1 MNNKIIVGV
10 LGAAVLGALYFM
22 TSSEKATN
30 VADKSNESTKVG
42 FVYLTTPGDH
52 GWTYAHEVARQDV
65 EKHFGDKVETTFVEN
80 VPEGPDSARV
90 IRELANQGNEII
102 FTTSFG
108 YMDHTIKV
116 AKEFPNVKFEHI
128 TGYKRSPN
136 VATGNI
142 RFYEGRYVQGVVA
155 GLMTKSNKI
164 GYLASFPIP
173 EVIQGINAFGIGLRS
188 VNPKAEVS
196 VIWVNSWYDPVKEAD
211 AAKVHIAE
219 GADILAQHTDSPAM
233 LQTAQKAGVH
243 GFGQSSDMKAFA
255 PKAQL
260 FSSVNNW
267 GPYYI
272 SKIQQM
278 MDGKWS
284 TGEGPDHWAGNTW
297 VGMADDYLVLSPFEN
312 MPSDVAAA
320 AAKAGT
326 GQPQERPFEAAT
338 EGELPLGKIQVLSGP
353 GAGKELELRKAL
365 ITLGRPGIQVAVI
378 TRRPQGYFI
387 THVEGSQPVVNGN
400 AIGGQ
405 AHGLKDNDVIELA
418 GVKMEFFVMGGS

>member
-1 MNNKIIVGV
+1 MKTKTTLSFGAVATAASLALSALVGFTTV
-10 LGAAVLGALYFM
+10 TAANA
-22 TSSEKATN
+22 
-30 VADKSNESTKVG
+30 ADKVKVG

-65 EKHFGDKVETTFVEN
+65 EKHFGNKVETTFVEN

-90 IRELANQGNEII
+90 IRELAKQGNDII

-284 TGEGPDHWAGNTW
+284 TGDGPDHWAGNTW

-312 MPSDVAAA
+312 MPADVAKAA
-320 AAKAGT
+320 ARAAADIKSGKNKIFTGPIKDNSGKIRVPAGKT
-326 GQPQERPFEAAT
+326 LND
-338 EGELPLGKIQVLSGP
+338 GELFKTLDYYVDGISGKIP
-353 GAGKELELRKAL
+353 G
-365 ITLGRPGIQVAVI
+365 
-378 TRRPQGYFI
+378 
-387 THVEGSQPVVNGN
+387 
-400 AIGGQ
+400 
-405 AHGLKDNDVIELA
+405 
-418 GVKMEFFVMGGS
+418 

>member
-1 MNNKIIVGV
+1 MFQEETMKTKNTLSFGAVVAVASLALSALVGLTTV
-10 LGAAVLGALYFM
+10 TTANA
-22 TSSEKATN
+22 
-30 VADKSNESTKVG
+30 ADKVKVG

-65 EKHFGDKVETTFVEN
+65 EKHFGDKVVTTFVEN

-90 IRELANQGNEII
+90 IRELAKQGNEII

-116 AKEFPNVKFEHI
+116 AKEFPKVKFEHI

-320 AAKAGT
+320 AAKAAADIKSGKNKIFT
-326 GQPQERPFEAAT
+326 GPIKDNSGKIRVPAGKT
-338 EGELPLGKIQVLSGP
+338 LNDGELFQTLDYYVDGISGKIP
-353 GAGKELELRKAL
+353 G
-365 ITLGRPGIQVAVI
+365 
-378 TRRPQGYFI
+378 
-387 THVEGSQPVVNGN
+387 
-400 AIGGQ
+400 
-405 AHGLKDNDVIELA
+405 
-418 GVKMEFFVMGGS
+418 

>member
-1 MNNKIIVGV
+1 MKTKITLSFGAV
-10 LGAAVLGALYFM
+10 AAVASLALSALVGL
-22 TSSEKATN
+22 TTVTAAN
-30 VADKSNESTKVG
+30 AADKAKVG

-65 EKHFGDKVETTFVEN
+65 EKHFGDNVVTTFVEN

-90 IRELANQGNEII
+90 IRELAKQGNDII

-284 TGEGPDHWAGNTW
+284 TGDGPDHWAGNTW

-320 AAKAGT
+320 AAKAAADIKSGKNKIFT
-326 GQPQERPFEAAT
+326 GPIKDNSGKIRVPAGKT
-338 EGELPLGKIQVLSGP
+338 LNDGELFQTLDYYVDGISGKIP
-353 GAGKELELRKAL
+353 G
-365 ITLGRPGIQVAVI
+365 
-378 TRRPQGYFI
+378 
-387 THVEGSQPVVNGN
+387 
-400 AIGGQ
+400 
-405 AHGLKDNDVIELA
+405 
-418 GVKMEFFVMGGS
+418 

>member
-1 MNNKIIVGV
+1 MKSRSFFS
-10 LGAAVLGALYFM
+10 LGAVLTAASVAMFSMADMVGSRAA
-22 TSSEKATN
+22 EA
-30 VADKSNESTKVG
+30 ADKVKVG

-52 GWTYAHEVARQDV
+52 GWTYAHEVGRQQV
-65 EKHFGDKVETTFVEN
+65 EKHFGDKVETTYVEN

-90 IRELANQGNEII
+90 IRELAKKGNDII

-108 YMDHTIKV
+108 YMDHTLKV
-116 AKEFPNVKFEHI
+116 AKEFPNIKFEHI

-136 VATGNI
+136 MATGNI

-155 GLMTKSNKI
+155 GMMTKSNKI
-164 GYLASFPIP
+164 GYIASFPIP
-173 EVIQGINAFGIGLRS
+173 EVIQGINAFGLGLRS

-233 LQTAQKAGVH
+233 LQTAEKAGVY

-272 SKIQQM
+272 EKVQQL
-278 MDGKWS
+278 MDGKWN
-284 TGEGPDHWAGNTW
+284 TGEGPDHWAGNVW
-297 VGMADDYLVLSPFEN
+297 AGMAQDYLVLSPFEN
-312 MPSDVAAA
+312 MPADVAAA
-320 AAKAGT
+320 AAKAAADIKSGKNKIFT
-326 GQPQERPFEAAT
+326 GPIKDNTGKERVPAGKT
-338 EGELPLGKIQVLSGP
+338 LNDGELFTTLDYYVDGVKGKIP
-353 GAGKELELRKAL
+353 G
-365 ITLGRPGIQVAVI
+365 
-378 TRRPQGYFI
+378 
-387 THVEGSQPVVNGN
+387 
-400 AIGGQ
+400 
-405 AHGLKDNDVIELA
+405 
-418 GVKMEFFVMGGS
+418 

>member
-1 MNNKIIVGV
+1 MNNKIIIGV
-10 LGAAVLGALYFM
+10 IGVAILGALYFM
-22 TSSEKATN
+22 TSSEKATD
-30 VADKSNESTKVG
+30 VADKSSEATEVG

-65 EKHFGDKVETTFVEN
+65 EKHFGNKVKTTFVEN

-90 IRELANQGNEII
+90 IRELAKQGNDII

-284 TGEGPDHWAGNTW
+284 TGDGPDHWAGNTW

-312 MPSDVAAA
+312 MPADVAKAA
-320 AAKAGT
+320 AQAAADIKSGKNKIFTGPIKDNAGKLRVPAGKT
-326 GQPQERPFEAAT
+326 LND
-338 EGELPLGKIQVLSGP
+338 GELFQTLDYYVDGISGKIP
-353 GAGKELELRKAL
+353 G
-365 ITLGRPGIQVAVI
+365 
-378 TRRPQGYFI
+378 
-387 THVEGSQPVVNGN
+387 
-400 AIGGQ
+400 
-405 AHGLKDNDVIELA
+405 
-418 GVKMEFFVMGGS
+418 

>member
-1 MNNKIIVGV
+1 MKTKNTLSFGAVVAVASLAFSALVGLTTV
-10 LGAAVLGALYFM
+10 TAANA
-22 TSSEKATN
+22 
-30 VADKSNESTKVG
+30 ADKVKVG

-65 EKHFGDKVETTFVEN
+65 EKHFGNKVETTFVEN

-90 IRELANQGNEII
+90 IRELAKQGNDII

-116 AKEFPNVKFEHI
+116 AKEFPTVKFEHI

-233 LQTAQKAGVH
+233 LQTAQKAGVY

-284 TGEGPDHWAGNTW
+284 TGDGPDHWAGNTW

-312 MPSDVAAA
+312 MPADVAKAA
-320 AAKAGT
+320 AQAAADIKSGKNKIFTGPIKDNAGKLRVPAGKT
-326 GQPQERPFEAAT
+326 LND
-338 EGELPLGKIQVLSGP
+338 GELFQTLDYYVDGISGKIP
-353 GAGKELELRKAL
+353 G
-365 ITLGRPGIQVAVI
+365 
-378 TRRPQGYFI
+378 
-387 THVEGSQPVVNGN
+387 
-400 AIGGQ
+400 
-405 AHGLKDNDVIELA
+405 
-418 GVKMEFFVMGGS
+418 

>member
-1 MNNKIIVGV
+1 MKTKTTLSFGAVATAASLALSALVGFTTIT
-10 LGAAVLGALYFM
+10 AANA
-22 TSSEKATN
+22 
-30 VADKSNESTKVG
+30 ADKVKVG

-65 EKHFGDKVETTFVEN
+65 EKHFGNKVETTFVEN

-90 IRELANQGNEII
+90 IRELAKQGNDII

-284 TGEGPDHWAGNTW
+284 TGDGPDHWAGNTW
-297 VGMADDYLVLSPFEN
+297 VGIADDYLVLSPFEN
-312 MPSDVAAA
+312 MPADVAKAA
-320 AAKAGT
+320 AQAAADIKSGKNKIFTGPIKDNSGKVRVPAGKT
-326 GQPQERPFEAAT
+326 LND
-338 EGELPLGKIQVLSGP
+338 GELFQTLDYYVDGISGKIP
-353 GAGKELELRKAL
+353 G
-365 ITLGRPGIQVAVI
+365 
-378 TRRPQGYFI
+378 
-387 THVEGSQPVVNGN
+387 
-400 AIGGQ
+400 
-405 AHGLKDNDVIELA
+405 
-418 GVKMEFFVMGGS
+418 

>member
-1 MNNKIIVGV
+1 MIFKEEAMKTKTTLSFGAVAAIASIALSALVGLTTV
-10 LGAAVLGALYFM
+10 
-22 TSSEKATN
+22 N
-30 VADKSNESTKVG
+30 VANAADKVKVG

-65 EKHFGDKVETTFVEN
+65 EKHFGNKVETTFVEN

-90 IRELANQGNEII
+90 IRELAKQGNDII

-116 AKEFPNVKFEHI
+116 AKEFPKVKFEHI

-284 TGEGPDHWAGNTW
+284 TGDGPDHWAGNTW

-320 AAKAGT
+320 AAKAAADIKSGKNKIFT
-326 GQPQERPFEAAT
+326 GPIKDNSGKIRVPAGKT
-338 EGELPLGKIQVLSGP
+338 LNDGELFQTLDYYVDGISGKIP
-353 GAGKELELRKAL
+353 G
-365 ITLGRPGIQVAVI
+365 
-378 TRRPQGYFI
+378 
-387 THVEGSQPVVNGN
+387 
-400 AIGGQ
+400 
-405 AHGLKDNDVIELA
+405 
-418 GVKMEFFVMGGS
+418 

>member
-1 MNNKIIVGV
+1 MKTKNTLSFGAVVAIASLALSALVGLTTV
-10 LGAAVLGALYFM
+10 TAANA
-22 TSSEKATN
+22 
-30 VADKSNESTKVG
+30 ADKVKVG

-52 GWTYAHEVARQDV
+52 GWTYAHEVGRLQV

-90 IRELANQGNEII
+90 IRELAKQGNDII

-116 AKEFPNVKFEHI
+116 AKEFPDVKFEHI

-233 LQTAQKAGVH
+233 LQTAQKAGVY

-260 FSSVNNW
+260 FSAVNNW

-272 SKIQQM
+272 QKIQQL
-278 MDGKWS
+278 MDGTWS
-284 TGEGPDHWAGNTW
+284 TGEGPGHWAGNTW
-297 VGMADDYLVLSPFEN
+297 LGMSDDYLVLSPFEN
-312 MPSDVAAA
+312 MPADVAKA
-320 AAKAGT
+320 AAKAAADVKSGKIKIFT
-326 GQPQERPFEAAT
+326 GPIKDNAGKLRVPAGKT
-338 EGELPLGKIQVLSGP
+338 LNDGELFQTLDYYVDGISGKIP
-353 GAGKELELRKAL
+353 G
-365 ITLGRPGIQVAVI
+365 
-378 TRRPQGYFI
+378 
-387 THVEGSQPVVNGN
+387 
-400 AIGGQ
+400 
-405 AHGLKDNDVIELA
+405 
-418 GVKMEFFVMGGS
+418 

>member
-1 MNNKIIVGV
+1 MNNKIIIGV

-22 TSSEKATN
+22 TSSEKATD
-30 VADKSNESTKVG
+30 VADKSNEATKVG

-65 EKHFGDKVETTFVEN
+65 EKHFGNKVETTFVEN

-90 IRELANQGNEII
+90 IRELAKQGNDII

-278 MDGKWS
+278 MDGNWS
-284 TGEGPDHWAGNTW
+284 TGDGPDHWAGNTW
-297 VGMADDYLVLSPFEN
+297 VGIADDYLVLSPFEN
-312 MPSDVAAA
+312 MPADVAKAA
-320 AAKAGT
+320 AQAAADIKSGKNKIFTGPIKDNSGKVRVPAGKT
-326 GQPQERPFEAAT
+326 LND
-338 EGELPLGKIQVLSGP
+338 GELFQTLDYYVDGISGKIP
-353 GAGKELELRKAL
+353 G
-365 ITLGRPGIQVAVI
+365 
-378 TRRPQGYFI
+378 
-387 THVEGSQPVVNGN
+387 
-400 AIGGQ
+400 
-405 AHGLKDNDVIELA
+405 
-418 GVKMEFFVMGGS
+418 

>member
-1 MNNKIIVGV
+1 MKTKTTLSFGAVATAASLALSALVGFTTV
-10 LGAAVLGALYFM
+10 TVANA
-22 TSSEKATN
+22 
-30 VADKSNESTKVG
+30 ADKVKVG

-65 EKHFGDKVETTFVEN
+65 EKHFGNKVETTFVEN

-90 IRELANQGNEII
+90 IRELAKQGNDII

-284 TGEGPDHWAGNTW
+284 TGDGPDHWAGNTW

-312 MPSDVAAA
+312 MPADVAKAA
-320 AAKAGT
+320 AQAAADIKSGKNKIFTGPIKDNAGKLRVPAGKT
-326 GQPQERPFEAAT
+326 LND
-338 EGELPLGKIQVLSGP
+338 GELFQTLDYYVDGISGKIP
-353 GAGKELELRKAL
+353 G
-365 ITLGRPGIQVAVI
+365 
-378 TRRPQGYFI
+378 
-387 THVEGSQPVVNGN
+387 
-400 AIGGQ
+400 
-405 AHGLKDNDVIELA
+405 
-418 GVKMEFFVMGGS
+418 

>member
-22 TSSEKATN
+22 TSSEKATD
-30 VADKSNESTKVG
+30 VADKSNEATKVG

-65 EKHFGDKVETTFVEN
+65 EKHFGNKVETTFVEN

-90 IRELANQGNEII
+90 IRELAKQGNDII

-284 TGEGPDHWAGNTW
+284 TGDGPDHWAGNTW
-297 VGMADDYLVLSPFEN
+297 VGIADDYLVLSPFEN
-312 MPSDVAAA
+312 MPADVAKAA
-320 AAKAGT
+320 AQAAADIKSGKNKIFTGPIKDNSGKVRVPAGKT
-326 GQPQERPFEAAT
+326 LND
-338 EGELPLGKIQVLSGP
+338 GELFQTLDYYVDGISGKIP
-353 GAGKELELRKAL
+353 G
-365 ITLGRPGIQVAVI
+365 
-378 TRRPQGYFI
+378 
-387 THVEGSQPVVNGN
+387 
-400 AIGGQ
+400 
-405 AHGLKDNDVIELA
+405 
-418 GVKMEFFVMGGS
+418 

>member
-10 LGAAVLGALYFM
+10 LGATILGALYFM
-22 TSSEKATN
+22 TSGEKATN
-30 VADKSNESTKVG
+30 VADKSNEATKVG

-90 IRELANQGNEII
+90 IRELAKQGNEII

-284 TGEGPDHWAGNTW
+284 TGDGPDHWAGNTW
-297 VGMADDYLVLSPFEN
+297 VGMAEDYLVLSPFEN
-312 MPSDVAAA
+312 MPADVAKAA
-320 AAKAGT
+320 AQASADIKSGKNKIFTGPIKDNSGKVRVPAGKT
-326 GQPQERPFEAAT
+326 LND
-338 EGELPLGKIQVLSGP
+338 GELFQTLDYYVDGISGKIP
-353 GAGKELELRKAL
+353 G
-365 ITLGRPGIQVAVI
+365 
-378 TRRPQGYFI
+378 
-387 THVEGSQPVVNGN
+387 
-400 AIGGQ
+400 
-405 AHGLKDNDVIELA
+405 
-418 GVKMEFFVMGGS
+418 

>member
-1 MNNKIIVGV
+1 MNNKIIIGV
-10 LGAAVLGALYFM
+10 IGVAVLGALYFM
-22 TSSEKATN
+22 TSSEKATD
-30 VADKSNESTKVG
+30 VADKSSEATKVG

-65 EKHFGDKVETTFVEN
+65 EKHFGNKVETTFVEN

-90 IRELANQGNEII
+90 IRELAKQGNDII

-284 TGEGPDHWAGNTW
+284 TGDGPDHWAGNTW

-312 MPSDVAAA
+312 MPADVAKAA
-320 AAKAGT
+320 AQAAADIKSGKNKIFTGPIKDNAGKLRVPAGKT
-326 GQPQERPFEAAT
+326 LND
-338 EGELPLGKIQVLSGP
+338 GELFQTLDYYVDGISGKIP
-353 GAGKELELRKAL
+353 G
-365 ITLGRPGIQVAVI
+365 
-378 TRRPQGYFI
+378 
-387 THVEGSQPVVNGN
+387 
-400 AIGGQ
+400 
-405 AHGLKDNDVIELA
+405 
-418 GVKMEFFVMGGS
+418 

>member
-1 MNNKIIVGV
+1 MKTKNT
-10 LGAAVLGALYFM
+10 LSFGAAVAVASLALSALVGL
-22 TSSEKATN
+22 TTVTTAN
-30 VADKSNESTKVG
+30 AADKVKVG

-65 EKHFGDKVETTFVEN
+65 EKHFGDKVVTTFVEN

-90 IRELANQGNEII
+90 IRELAKQGNEII

-284 TGEGPDHWAGNTW
+284 TGDGPDHWAGNTW

-320 AAKAGT
+320 AAKAAADIKSGKNKIFT
-326 GQPQERPFEAAT
+326 GPIKDNSGKIRVPAGKT
-338 EGELPLGKIQVLSGP
+338 LNDGELFQTLDYYVDGISGKIP
-353 GAGKELELRKAL
+353 G
-365 ITLGRPGIQVAVI
+365 
-378 TRRPQGYFI
+378 
-387 THVEGSQPVVNGN
+387 
-400 AIGGQ
+400 
-405 AHGLKDNDVIELA
+405 
-418 GVKMEFFVMGGS
+418 

>member
-1 MNNKIIVGV
+1 MKTKNTLSFGAV
-10 LGAAVLGALYFM
+10 AAVASLALSALVGL
-22 TSSEKATN
+22 TTVTAAN
-30 VADKSNESTKVG
+30 AADKVKVG

-90 IRELANQGNEII
+90 IRELAKQGNDII

-284 TGEGPDHWAGNTW
+284 TGDGPDHWAGNTW

-320 AAKAGT
+320 AAKAAADIKSGKNKIFT
-326 GQPQERPFEAAT
+326 GPIKDNS
-338 EGELPLGKIQVLSGP
+338 GEIRVPAGKTLNDAELFQTLDYYVDGISGKIPS
-353 GAGKELELRKAL
+353 
-365 ITLGRPGIQVAVI
+365 
-378 TRRPQGYFI
+378 
-387 THVEGSQPVVNGN
+387 
-400 AIGGQ
+400 
-405 AHGLKDNDVIELA
+405 
-418 GVKMEFFVMGGS
+418 

>member
-1 MNNKIIVGV
+1 MKTKNTLSFGAVVAVASLALSALVGLTTV
-10 LGAAVLGALYFM
+10 TTANA
-22 TSSEKATN
+22 
-30 VADKSNESTKVG
+30 ADKVKVG

-65 EKHFGDKVETTFVEN
+65 EKHFGDKVVTTFVEN

-90 IRELANQGNEII
+90 IRELAKQGNEII

-272 SKIQQM
+272 SKIQQL

-320 AAKAGT
+320 AAKAAADIKSGKNKIFT
-326 GQPQERPFEAAT
+326 GPIKDNSGKIRVPAGKT
-338 EGELPLGKIQVLSGP
+338 LNDGELFQTLDYYVDGISGKIP
-353 GAGKELELRKAL
+353 G
-365 ITLGRPGIQVAVI
+365 
-378 TRRPQGYFI
+378 
-387 THVEGSQPVVNGN
+387 
-400 AIGGQ
+400 
-405 AHGLKDNDVIELA
+405 
-418 GVKMEFFVMGGS
+418 